1 MQQSRSLLGE
11 EDDRLP
17 GFEVVLLIEIIPAA
31 DLHHK
36 VVKLDRVF
44 FAGLTKKNVRRGD
57 WRFLTEKEV
66 SMLRMGA
73 FE

>member
-17 GFEVVLLIEIIPAA
+17 GFEVVLLIEIIPAT

-36 VVKLDRVF
+36 LVQ
-44 FAGLTKKNVRRGD
+44 
-57 WRFLTEKEV
+57 
-66 SMLRMGA
+66 
-73 FE
+73 